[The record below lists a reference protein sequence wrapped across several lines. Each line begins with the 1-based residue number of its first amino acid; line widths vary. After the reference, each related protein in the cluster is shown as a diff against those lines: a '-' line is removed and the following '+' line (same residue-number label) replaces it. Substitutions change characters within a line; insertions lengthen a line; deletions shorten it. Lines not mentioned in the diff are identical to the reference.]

1 MGTDMGEGKKGEEG
15 EVVAEVEVGARE
27 EGGKCTFKWGRH
39 ASQST
44 VRELVKST
52 ILEQD
57 PLLG

>member
-1 MGTDMGEGKKGEEG
+1 MGEGKKGEEG